1 MLQCS
6 LEMATQSPM
15 AHSVITEV
23 KGLTHHHMQVYLHLH
38 KYVTYKLWS
47 PCPCVHAHNAHI
59 AELQPTVVYDARL
72 PFLQAVSTQLLRK
85 LLQIA
90 SRKMTV
96 QRKVSTPPVRTGP
109 ATSTV
114 IPGMTRTGTGIGT
127 GTSTGHHSQTDT
139 MEAGIAAGTAA
150 EIGTKT
156 EAEVTHS
163 SAETAGKAQGP
174 LEPAEAKMNG
184 K

>member
-1 MLQCS
+1 M
-6 LEMATQSPM
+6 
-15 AHSVITEV
+15 
-23 KGLTHHHMQVYLHLH
+23 
-38 KYVTYKLWS
+38 
-47 PCPCVHAHNAHI
+47 
-59 AELQPTVVYDARL
+59 
-72 PFLQAVSTQLLRK
+72 LQAVSTQLLRK

-114 IPGMTRTGTGIGT
+114 IPGMTRTGIGT
-127 GTSTGHHSQTDT
+127 GTSTGLHSQTDT

-150 EIGTKT
+150 EIRTKT
-156 EAEVTHS
+156 EAEVIHS

-174 LEPAEAKMNG
+174 LEPAEVRMNG